1 MPVDTDN
8 ILIDY
13 VSEANGNGYFKFN
26 EKKDYDD
33 FIGEIKDTSKITDE
47 IISKMRNGM
56 KNKVTLYSK
65 TVDQM
70 IDIIQKILKNKQ
82 YLNNKKA
89 DIKKDLMI

>member
-1 MPVDTDN
+1 MPVDTRFN

-13 VSEANGNGYFKFN
+13 VSEANGNGYFN
-26 EKKDYDD
+26 LMKKDYDD
-33 FIGEIKDTSKITDE
+33 FIGRLKTLPKITDE